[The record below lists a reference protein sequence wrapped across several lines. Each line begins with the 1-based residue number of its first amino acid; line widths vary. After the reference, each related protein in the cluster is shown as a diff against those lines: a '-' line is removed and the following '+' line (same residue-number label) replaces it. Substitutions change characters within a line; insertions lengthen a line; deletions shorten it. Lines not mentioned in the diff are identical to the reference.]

1 MGEQRCQTSHSEPAT
16 TATATPTA
24 DTAVMAVTADMA
36 HTAMGMAIRMAQDH
50 TMAGT
55 RGLPRLRTAMAT
67 HTARTM
73 VVMAVIAVM
82 AQHIRGMATATPMAA
97 LMAALMLGTEGLG
110 TEDMDMATHM
120 VDMAGATMATTRFS
134 TCLCVCTPSK
144 VCNCGLCSG
153 SSLWPL
159 RLAHATS
166 LGQRVT

>member
-1 MGEQRCQTSHSEPAT
+1 
-16 TATATPTA
+16 
-24 DTAVMAVTADMA
+24 MAVTADMA

-97 LMAALMLGTEGLG
+97 LMAALMLGTEVLG
-110 TEDMDMATHM
+110 TEDMAMATPMVPAAMVVDMATHM

>member
-1 MGEQRCQTSHSEPAT
+1 
-16 TATATPTA
+16 
-24 DTAVMAVTADMA
+24 
-36 HTAMGMAIRMAQDH
+36 MAIRMAQDH

-73 VVMAVIAVM
+73 VVMAVM

-97 LMAALMLGTEGLG
+97 LMAALMLGTEVLG
-110 TEDMDMATHM
+110 TEDMAMATPMVPAAMVVDMATHM